1 MQITQVHSYRAIIRR
16 GEFDPDY
23 PEAGQEI
30 IGLKAPN
37 AQVAMQSAHEVTGA
51 KVVVVYRQKR
61 GAKC

>member
-16 GEFDPDY
+16 GEFDSDY

-37 AQVAMQSAHEVTGA
+37 AQAAMQAAHTATGA
-51 KVVVVYRQKR
+51 KVVVVYRQKNGR
-61 GAKC
+61 A

>member
-1 MQITQVHSYRAIIRR
+1 MHSITQVHSYRAIIRR

-37 AQVAMQSAHEVTGA
+37 AVAAMHSAHQATGA
-51 KVVVVYRQKR
+51 KVVVVYRQRR
-61 GAKC
+61 GAQ